1 MTVRTHTG
9 AAQRLPGVL
18 AHVPVIPG
26 DPQEARWGHDL
37 PVGRAVED
45 IAHTSDDR
53 DVATIDD
60 FQKIEMRV
68 GRVVAVEDFPEARNP
83 SYRLT
88 IDFGAH
94 GVRRSS
100 AAVRRWYERSDLV
113 GRLVVCVTNFP
124 PRRIATFE
132 SEVLTLGAIEA
143 DGRVVL
149 LEPDADAELGSPI
162 G

>member
-1 MTVRTHTG
+1 M
-9 AAQRLPGVL
+9 
-18 AHVPVIPG
+18 
-26 DPQEARWGHDL
+26 
-37 PVGRAVED
+37 
-45 IAHTSDDR
+45 
-53 DVATIDD
+53 DD

-68 GRVVAVEDFPEARNP
+68 GRVLAAEDFPEARNP
-83 SYRLT
+83 SYKLI
-88 IDFGAH
+88 IDFGEF
-94 GVRRSS
+94 GTRRSS
-100 AAVRRWYERSDLV
+100 AAVRQWYEKDDLV

-149 LEPDADAELGSPI
+149 LKPDADAELGSPI

>member
-1 MTVRTHTG
+1 M
-9 AAQRLPGVL
+9 
-18 AHVPVIPG
+18 
-26 DPQEARWGHDL
+26 
-37 PVGRAVED
+37 
-45 IAHTSDDR
+45 
-53 DVATIDD
+53 DD

-68 GRVVAVEDFPEARNP
+68 GRVLAAEDFPEARNP
-83 SYRLT
+83 SYRLI
-88 IDFGAH
+88 IDFGAY
-94 GVRRSS
+94 GKRRSS
-100 AAVRRWYERSDLV
+100 AAVRQWYDKDDLV

-149 LEPDADAELGSPI
+149 LKPDADAELGSQI

>member
-1 MTVRTHTG
+1 
-9 AAQRLPGVL
+9 
-18 AHVPVIPG
+18 
-26 DPQEARWGHDL
+26 
-37 PVGRAVED
+37 VED
-45 IAHTSDDR
+45 IAHTPDDT

-83 SYRLT
+83 SYKLT
-88 IDFGAH
+88 IDFGAY
-94 GVRRSS
+94 GTRRSS
-100 AAVRRWYERSDLV
+100 AAVRRWYDKSDLV

-132 SEVLTLGAIEA
+132 SEVLTLGAIEG

-149 LEPDADAELGSPI
+149 LKPDADAELGSPI

>member
-1 MTVRTHTG
+1 M
-9 AAQRLPGVL
+9 
-18 AHVPVIPG
+18 
-26 DPQEARWGHDL
+26 
-37 PVGRAVED
+37 
-45 IAHTSDDR
+45 
-53 DVATIDD
+53 ATIED

-83 SYRLT
+83 SYKLT
-88 IDFGAH
+88 IDFGTF
-94 GVRRSS
+94 GVRKSS
-100 AAVRRWYERSDLV
+100 AAVRRWYEKSDLV
-113 GRLVVCVTNFP
+113 ERLVVCVTNFP

-149 LEPDADAELGSPI
+149 LRPDADSELGSPI

>member
-1 MTVRTHTG
+1 M
-9 AAQRLPGVL
+9 
-18 AHVPVIPG
+18 
-26 DPQEARWGHDL
+26 
-37 PVGRAVED
+37 
-45 IAHTSDDR
+45 
-53 DVATIDD
+53 ATIED

-68 GRVVAVEDFPEARNP
+68 GRILTVEDFPEARNP
-83 SYRLT
+83 SYKLT
-88 IDFGAH
+88 IDFGPH
-94 GVRRSS
+94 GMRRSS
-100 AAVRRWYERSDLV
+100 AAVRRWYEKDDLV

-149 LEPDADAELGSPI
+149 LEPDSDAELGSPI